1 MRIITVTLL
10 CAIGLS
16 PTMSSAQQ
24 KSAADTLFRPFILF
38 QGDTRSR
45 VNAIRGIVVEQAE
58 FQRVWGEAHAAIV
71 PPRPMPPVV
80 DFTKEMVVVAGLGFQ
95 GGLTGSIS
103 IIDIRD
109 NDNILRIRFR
119 VGLLGPNCE
128 SYAAVTYPTVIVKIP
143 RTRSTPVFSD
153 SLTVQRC

>member
-1 MRIITVTLL
+1 MLL
-10 CAIGLS
+10 SAIALS
-16 PTMSSAQQ
+16 PTLSSAQQ
-24 KSAADTLFRPFILF
+24 KSPADTLIRPVVLF
-38 QGDTRSR
+38 QDISRSR

-58 FQRVWGEAHAAIV
+58 FQRVWDEAHAAV
-71 PPRPMPPVV
+71 VSPRPMLPVV
-80 DFTKEMVVVAGLGFQ
+80 DFTKEMVVVAGLGYQ

-109 NDNILRIRFR
+109 NDNVLRIRFR
-119 VGLLGPNCE
+119 VRLLGANCE

-143 RTRSTPVFSD
+143 KTRSTPVFSD